1 MWLVLFAMKSCNR
14 GNIPP
19 PTTMVINN
27 PDAASVYFPKPS
39 TERLKI
45 PPHITDMNSPT
56 ATRKKHL
63 MGIGLFLKL
72 IAMDS
77 GKSIAAKINNIAAED
92 TIIICNRVDIFPLIA
107 LLHARPIIMIPQYAA
122 ANEPPTMA
130 EPAKPISLM

>member
-14 GNIPP
+14 GKIPP

-77 GKSIAAKINNIAAED
+77 GKNIAAKMSKIAVKD
-92 TIIICNRVDIFPLIA
+92 TIIICRRVEIFPLIA
-107 LLHARPIIMIPQYAA
+107 LLHARPIIIIPQYAA

-130 EPAKPISLM
+130 DQTNPISLI